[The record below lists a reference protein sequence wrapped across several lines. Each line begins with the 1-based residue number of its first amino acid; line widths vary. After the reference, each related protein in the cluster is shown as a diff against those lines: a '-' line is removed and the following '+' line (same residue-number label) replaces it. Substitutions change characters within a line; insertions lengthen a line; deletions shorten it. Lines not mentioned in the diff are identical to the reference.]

1 MTSPQNP
8 DGESEAA
15 GLQVPAV
22 PWTQIEAWPI
32 ATAGLPTRI
41 VSRALQRGYQTVGEL
56 RRIPEEEILQW
67 RSVGTISIQKLHNFF
82 HLCEVISRGA
92 LRLGTIGEIF
102 MLFLDEDEANVLT
115 ARYNL
120 RVPYRPHGRRT
131 TLQEIG
137 RMTNRTRERV
147 RQVEES
153 AFHKLHSNLAR
164 TCLEPFYV
172 YFRSILTGMQG
183 SAECRDIMETVD
195 PSLFGDFNPCA
206 VLAFFC
212 ELQPEIFTNRGS
224 VFSLLSHSILSG
236 IEQRLIQLLRS
247 HQGPLP
253 EPLLTR
259 RFQESIPAPSASE
272 IRVAPLIARD
282 SDRILTTIDGR
293 HLLPEHLSYVVAER
307 MQQMTLPAHFRDI
320 ARAVN
325 DLLTPASR
333 VGAGIVLRQLNSS
346 SLFSR
351 VDRGLYT
358 LAPRTGYAII

>member
-1 MTSPQNP
+1 MRSFAFRFACVLCFTFFGVDSSTCREFHVSVNGSDRN
-8 DGESEAA
+8 DGSVQRPLRTIMAA
-15 GLQVPAV
+15 ARLARPGDVITVHEGVYRERIAPPRGGLSDKK
-22 PWTQIEAWPI
+22 
-32 ATAGLPTRI
+32 RI
-41 VSRALQRGYQTVGEL
+41 VYQAAPGEKVIIKGSEIIKGWKHV
-56 RRIPEEEILQW
+56 RNDTWKVSIPC
-67 RSVGTISIQKLHNFF
+67 SF
-82 HLCEVISRGA
+82 
-92 LRLGTIGEIF
+92 
-102 MLFLDEDEANVLT
+102 
-115 ARYNL
+115 
-120 RVPYRPHGRRT
+120 
-131 TLQEIG
+131 
-137 RMTNRTRERV
+137 
-147 RQVEES
+147 
-153 AFHKLHSNLAR
+153 
-164 TCLEPFYV
+164 
-172 YFRSILTGMQG
+172 
-183 SAECRDIMETVD
+183 
-195 PSLFGDFNPCA
+195 FGDFNPCA